1 MLELLSKQLSSMT
14 AKKDDLRQTHIS
26 VSTQTSHLSVT
37 SDLQH
42 VRPEAN
48 DEMRAVDA
56 RECNTGGHC
65 SGDANMP
72 VIEATVCP
80 ISEPSDKLSNS
91 RCTQDSCV
99 TLKKENQPDISTCQF
114 PLTPHNSQASVS
126 RQQSQTIHLKTEKGS
141 NTEDGVKLAN
151 HGTTIYAHGE
161 ADFKIVT
168 NEYLIQVKGKM

>member
-99 TLKKENQPDISTCQF
+99 ALKKENQPDISTCQF

-126 RQQSQTIHLKTEKGS
+126 RQQSQTRD

-161 ADFKIVT
+161 ADFKT
-168 NEYLIQVKGKM
+168 NEFFIIILYR